1 VKVSFFK
8 GASPKELFS
17 VRSLALSGLV
27 AALYAVTTILFA
39 PISYGYV
46 QVRISEALT
55 VLPFLFPQA
64 VFGLFV
70 GCLFANLFGGFGIL
84 DVVLGSA
91 ATLLAGIVSSAMP
104 TVYLAALPPVLVNMV
119 IVGGYLSFILD
130 LPFPLC
136 AMYVGIGQFI
146 ACYLLGVPLTLLL
159 GKRIKAGGEDPAR

>member
-1 VKVSFFK
+1 MKVSFFK

-55 VLPFLFPQA
+55 VLPFFFPQA
-64 VFGLFV
+64 VFGIFV

-91 ATLLAGIVSSAMP
+91 ATLLAGSS
-104 TVYLAALPPVLVNMV
+104 
-119 IVGGYLSFILD
+119 
-130 LPFPLC
+130 
-136 AMYVGIGQFI
+136 
-146 ACYLLGVPLTLLL
+146 LLRCRPS
-159 GKRIKAGGEDPAR
+159 I

>member
-1 VKVSFFK
+1 MKVSFFK

-39 PISYGYV
+39 PISYGYI

-84 DVVLGSA
+84 DVVLGSG
-91 ATLLAGIVSSAMP
+91 ATLLAGIISSAMP
-104 TVYLAALPPVLVNMV
+104 NVYLAALPPVLVNMV
-119 IVGGYLSFILD
+119 IVGGIFRLFWTF
-130 LPFPLC
+130 PFPSVRC
-136 AMYVGIGQFI
+136 MSGSGS
-146 ACYLLGVPLTLLL
+146 LL
-159 GKRIKAGGEDPAR
+159 PAISSVFR

>member
-1 VKVSFFK
+1 MNVRFLRGV
-8 GASPKELFS
+8 SPKELLS

-27 AALYAVTTILFA
+27 AALYAVTTVMFA
-39 PISYGYV
+39 PISYGYI

-91 ATLLAGIVSSAMP
+91 ATLLAALISSAMP
-104 TVYLAALPPVLVNMV
+104 TICLAAFPPVLVNMG
-119 IVGGYLSFILD
+119 IVGGYLSFLLD
-130 LPFPLC
+130 VPFPLC
-136 AMYVGIGQFI
+136 ALHVGIGQFVS
-146 ACYLLGVPLTLLL
+146 CYLFGIPLTLLL
-159 GKRIKAGGEDPAR
+159 SKRIRTGGKDPAR

>member
-1 VKVSFFK
+1 MKVSFFR
-8 GASPKELFS
+8 GVSPKELFS
-17 VRSLALSGLV
+17 VRSLVLSGLV
-27 AALYAVTTILFA
+27 AALYAVTTVMFA
-39 PISYGYV
+39 PISYGYI

-91 ATLLAGIVSSAMP
+91 ATLLAAVISSAMP
-104 TVYLAALPPVLVNMV
+104 TIYLAALPPVLVNMG

-130 LPFPLC
+130 VSFPLC
-136 AMYVGIGQFI
+136 ALYVGIGQFV

-159 GKRIKAGGEDPAR
+159 RERMRTGGEDPAR